1 MFLPNLSKLTLNIEQ
16 KRKQSDSP
24 SSYDADGIGDDEND
38 IPPYRQLHPPSR
50 SPKVASEIIVRR
62 VVILPRP
69 SGASPA
75 HAILRTALE
84 SFGEFLLASYEP
96 MVEERF
102 EKRLNQWVNSVLTLP
117 MGPLDYNTA
126 VTFLGNYM
134 ALSIMAINAT
144 GPPLAPWGG
153 PITNP
158 EWYPVTKTLEIW
170 AALKANGR
178 YQAVRNVLNTMC
190 TGSPQHPWYDVDKF
204 LRRMGT
210 YPFIDT
216 LGGIVSMTSET
227 EPNHKRELLIATR
240 GSEFMGHIFVSYANE
255 GLGAQPSI
263 KGLMPYGIQR
273 SAFYLPGT
281 CQPPEQT
288 SGFVESLFKVIREIA
303 NDNAITHIFTWPLKK
318 MKERFVRMGYALVP
332 KQTNRGPEF
341 EQLKAAIHSIYGVDS
356 SVSEFI
362 LGGELQRFDFVML
375 KLSEDSED

>member
-16 KRKQSDSP
+16 KRKRSDSP
-24 SSYDADGIGDDEND
+24 SSNDDEMES
-38 IPPYRQLHPPSR
+38 YRQLGPPSR
-50 SPKVASEIIVRR
+50 SPKVAPEILVRR
-62 VVILPRP
+62 VVMLPRP

-75 HAILRTALE
+75 HSIIRTALE
-84 SFGEFLLASYEP
+84 SFGEFLLGSYEP
-96 MVEERF
+96 MVEEVF
-102 EKRLNQWVNSVLTLP
+102 EDRLNQWVNSVLTLP
-117 MGPLDYNTA
+117 MGPLDYDTA

-134 ALSIMAINAT
+134 ALSIMAINAS

-158 EWYPVTKTLEIW
+158 EWYPISKSIEIW
-170 AALKANGR
+170 TALESTGR
-178 YQAVRNVLNTMC
+178 YKAVRNVLNTIC
-190 TGSPQHPWYDVDKF
+190 AGSPQHPWYDIDQKS
-204 LRRMGT
+204 RRMGT
-210 YPFIDT
+210 FPFIDT
-216 LGGIVSMTSET
+216 LGGIVSMTQET

-318 MKERFVRMGYALVP
+318 MKERFVRMGYTLVP
-332 KQTNRGPEF
+332 KQTNQGLEF
-341 EQLKAAIHSIYGVDS
+341 EQLKAAIHSIYGVGT
-356 SVSEFI
+356 SVSQYI
-362 LGGELQRFDFVML
+362 LRGELQRFDFVML
-375 KLSEDSED
+375 KL